1 MAQKTSVQKKL
12 FTILKIVK
20 AEYCI
25 KFRILR
31 KRYNEMKKYNIT
43 IKDPVLNFAKN
54 SLINLPVPTSI
65 SLPWNKGFIISI
77 TLVIQIITGLLL
89 SMNYVPSTE
98 IAFDSVIHIIRDIDR
113 GWIIRYLH
121 INGASLFFILIYV
134 HILRGVFY
142 NSPIKFPI
150 VWGSGV
156 ILIFATIATAFIGYV
171 LPWGQI
177 SFWGATVITRII
189 SAIPY
194 VGKEVTQWL
203 WGNFSVSQPTLN
215 RFFSLHFL
223 IPLVIVALVLV
234 HLILLH
240 KTGSSNP
247 LGTNTQLDKVKFY
260 KTYIIKDLSYFTV
273 LLVIITILC
282 IINPNLLGDVENFN
296 TARITTTP
304 AHIQP
309 EWYFLFAYAIL
320 RSIPS
325 KLGGVLAIIAAI
337 LIIIVLTIKKNPIK
351 ITDKKNFIINNKFN
365 PAKKLLFW
373 RFVTIRCLLTW
384 IGANP
389 VEPPFREIGQALT
402 AIYFTVV
409 VIL

>member
-1 MAQKTSVQKKL
+1 
-12 FTILKIVK
+12 
-20 AEYCI
+20 
-25 KFRILR
+25 
-31 KRYNEMKKYNIT
+31 MKKYNFI
-43 IKDPVLNFAKN
+43 IKDPLIRIAKD
-54 SLINLPVPTSI
+54 SLLRLPTPLSI
-65 SLPWNKGFIISI
+65 SLLWNKGFIISI
-77 TLVIQIITGLLL
+77 TLVLQIITGLVL
-89 SMNYVPSTE
+89 SINYIPSTE

-113 GWIIRYLH
+113 GWLIRYLH
-121 INGASLFFILIYV
+121 RNGASLFFILIYV
-134 HILRGVFY
+134 HILRGIFY
-142 NSPIKFPI
+142 NSPMKTPI

-156 ILIFATIATAFIGYV
+156 ILLLATIGAAFLGYV

-223 IPLVIVALVLV
+223 LPLVIAALVLV

-240 KTGSSNP
+240 ETGSSNP
-247 LGTNTQLDKVKFY
+247 TGTNTQYDKIKFFKIY
-260 KTYIIKDLSYFTV
+260 LIKDISYFRV
-273 LLVIITILC
+273 LIVLILVLC
-282 IINPNLLGDVENFN
+282 IMDPNILGDVENFN

-325 KLGGVLAIIAAI
+325 KLGGVLAIVAAI
-337 LIIIVLTIKKNPIK
+337 LVVLVLTFKKNSMNKKFNPIK
-351 ITDKKNFIINNKFN
+351 KV
-365 PAKKLLFW
+365 LFW
-373 RFVTIRCLLTW
+373 VFLTLAALLTW

-389 VEPPFREIGQALT
+389 VEPPFTEIGKALT
-402 AIYFTVV
+402 LIYFSV
-409 VIL
+409 VIGL